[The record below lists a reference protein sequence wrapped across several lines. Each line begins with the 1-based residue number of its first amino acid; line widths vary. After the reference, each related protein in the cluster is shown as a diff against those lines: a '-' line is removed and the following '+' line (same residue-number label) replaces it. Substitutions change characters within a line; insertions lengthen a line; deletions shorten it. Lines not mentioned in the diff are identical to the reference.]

1 MASLILVFTDRVMT
15 NLFPGPT
22 NRGRLSIIL
31 RVEDFVDGVKQVL
44 RGIRLGD
51 DRNAAAHTSQTDP
64 GTGDA
69 FANSNNVGAG
79 ASFATAGSKSANPN
93 MPSFAGFTAGTLS
106 NTGGYACRTDVP
118 AQNALADL
126 GGGFNVLTLVV
137 EVPKTLLTTGFA
149 SPVVHVWATT
159 NSSTGS

>member
-1 MASLILVFTDRVMT
+1 
-15 NLFPGPT
+15 
-22 NRGRLSIIL
+22 
-31 RVEDFVDGVKQVL
+31 
-44 RGIRLGD
+44 
-51 DRNAAAHTSQTDP
+51 
-64 GTGDA
+64 
-69 FANSNNVGAG
+69 
-79 ASFATAGSKSANPN
+79 